1 MSSSSTCTYATDGGD
16 LVIEFDYQPS
26 EDSTDVSP
34 GCPESVDVLSVMA
47 GPFEIIDWLSK
58 SAIQFFEE
66 KALESMQQAKF
77 DADYDRADEAYQ
89 SRKDDELMG
98 LI

>member
-1 MSSSSTCTYATDGGD
+1 MPTTTYATDGGD

-58 SAIQFFEE
+58 SSIEFFEE
-66 KALESMQQAKF
+66 KCFESIAF
-77 DADYDRADEAYQ
+77 ERDCAECDYADSRMEA
-89 SRKDDELMG
+89 
-98 LI
+98 